1 MKQITIFIIFATVFF
16 SADTYKILGLFP
28 HVAKSHFLMAEALMK
43 GLAGRGHQV
52 TMVSHFPQK
61 NSISNYTDISLVG
74 SMPEFFGQV
83 FLENVAVKY
92 LYKTLI
98 RQSNTGIVTCKNT
111 LESPEMK
118 KLVASN
124 ETFDLVITE
133 LFNTDC
139 LLGYVYTLKTPFIA
153 LSSSTMMPWAYAR
166 FGTPNNPSYIG
177 NQFLYHASDMTFQ
190 ERIINALYFVV
201 FRWVYYYVY
210 EKPAY
215 EIVKNYFG
223 ESLPQLSDIAK
234 NTSLLLV
241 NSHFSSH
248 HPRPLMPAI
257 VEVGGLHL
265 RSSGI
270 RLTKDL
276 QDFLDS
282 AEDGV
287 IYFSLGSF
295 VRVES
300 MPADKRDAFV
310 QAFSE
315 LPQKVLW
322 KWEKETLPG
331 KPKNVKIV
339 SWLPQMDVLAHP
351 NVRVFIS
358 HGGLMGTMEAVY
370 HGVPMVAIPLFGDQ
384 FHNVK
389 CSVQQGIA
397 VYLDYHTITKESVLS
412 ALKEILQNP
421 TFTENA
427 KQVKKAF
434 RDRPV
439 SPLDT
444 AIYWTEY
451 VIRHGGAPHLRSA
464 AVDLQ
469 WYQYLLLDVL
479 AVLFLCV
486 AAILATTY
494 LILKK
499 LISLWRTCS
508 GRKQTKNK
516 IS

>member
-1 MKQITIFIIFATVFF
+1 MRSCFLVLFFTVGFF
-16 SADTYKILGLFP
+16 GSDAYKILCLFP
-28 HVAKSHFLMAEALMK
+28 HFGRSHFIMAEELLK
-43 GLAGRGHQV
+43 GLATKGHQV
-52 TMVSHFPQK
+52 TMVSHFPQT
-61 NSISNYTDISLVG
+61 NPIPNYTDISLVG
-74 SMPEFFGQV
+74 TMPEFISRHL
-83 FLENVAVKY
+83 LENVAVKY
-92 LYKTLI
+92 VYKTLN
-98 RQSNTGIVTCKNT
+98 RQSKTGLITCKNI
-111 LESPEMK
+111 LKSHVMN
-118 KLVASN
+118 KLLSSN
-124 ETFDLVITE
+124 ETYDLIITE

-139 LLGYVYTLKTPFIA
+139 FLAYVHKFHAPFIA
-153 LSSSTMMPWAYAR
+153 LSTSTLIPWAHAR
-166 FGTPNNPSYIG
+166 FGNPDIPSYMG
-177 NQFLYHASDMTFQ
+177 NFFLFHASDMTFF
-190 ERIINALYFVV
+190 ERIINVLYKEFLK
-201 FRWVYYYVY
+201 WVYYYKY
-210 EKPAY
+210 DKPANQ
-215 EIVKNYFG
+215 IVKEYYG
-223 ESLPQLSDIAK
+223 KSIPSLEEIAK
-234 NTSLLLV
+234 KTSLLLV
-241 NSHFSSH
+241 NSHFSLNQ
-248 HPRPLMPAI
+248 PRPLVPAI

-265 RSSGI
+265 KPSESQ
-270 RLTKDL
+270 LPKDL